1 MQQRYRVVPDL
12 PNRACQWH
20 GGETDAEGWLVFCGK
35 AVFAES
41 SYCPEHHRRVYQR
54 VTLSAAATAAAAAA
68 AAALAAANDDSA
80 RDVAADIAGEDAE
93 EREAA

>member
-1 MQQRYRVVPDL
+1 MQRYRVLPDL

-20 GGETDAEGWLVFCGK
+20 GGATDPDGWLVFCGK
-35 AVFAES
+35 PVFAES
-41 SYCPEHHRRVYQR
+41 SYCPDHHRRVYQR

-68 AAALAAANDDSA
+68 AAALAAANDESGA
-80 RDVAADIAGEDAE
+80 LEAAAEVANEGE